1 MARSDPQTELTFE
14 QALAKLEA
22 IVQSIEQGKIG
33 LQESIQQYE
42 EGMKLIRK
50 CRSILTDAEQ
60 KIQKLQ
66 LAAGGEM
73 SAEPFPPGADAADET
88 TNPQ

>member
-73 SAEPFPPGADAADET
+73 SAEPFQPGADAADEA

>member
-50 CRSILTDAEQ
+50 CRSILTEAEQ

-66 LAAGGEM
+66 LAAGGELT
-73 SAEPFPPGADAADET
+73 AEPFGPGADAADET
-88 TNPQ
+88 TDSQ

>member
-1 MARSDPQTELTFE
+1 MAKQESNPELTFE
-14 QALAKLEA
+14 EALRQLET

-42 EGMKLIRK
+42 EGMKLIKR
-50 CRSILTDAEQ
+50 CRSILAEAEQ

-66 LAAGGEM
+66 LSEEGELV
-73 SAEPFPPGADAADET
+73 AEPFEPGPAAGAEA
-88 TNPQ
+88 PE